1 MKRIKPFVPIETMR
15 LVYNALIQPYFDYCS
30 PLWDNCCTY
39 LKDKLQKSQNRGAGI
54 IASPSYEIPSADV
67 LESLGWKTL
76 EVSRNQAILMYRIL
90 NNQVAW
96 SLI

>member
-1 MKRIKPFVPIETMR
+1 MPLYSHILTT
-15 LVYNALIQPYFDYCS
+15 
-30 PLWDNCCTY
+30 LWDNCCTY
-39 LKDKLQKSQNRGAGI
+39 LKDKLQKSQNRGAKI
-54 IASPSYEIPSADV
+54 IASASYEIPSAEV

-76 EVSRNQAILMYRIL
+76 EVRRNKAILMYRTL